1 MKRRRIP
8 AILLRPRP
16 TRARRLRARAI
27 RRLYKAFFGVMS
39 DAAAIPAAN
48 DPESER

>member
-8 AILLRPRP
+8 AVLLRTRL

-27 RRLYKAFFGVMS
+27 RRLYQAFFGVMP
-39 DAAAIPAAN
+39 DAFAISAAN
-48 DPESER
+48 DPDAER